1 MFYAQVYVSP
11 RRRRRIRRL
20 RTALGLSAA
29 LVASS
34 RMCSAV
40 TRSNMHAT
48 AYRKHATR
56 GVHHATCDGRAAPT
70 PGPRLGLTLPRRHR
84 DSAHPSTSAPGL
96 GRAHAVLRS
105 DAHVEFADHA
115 HCSDEY
121 ACVRLTAQRRR
132 SVGADEA
139 GLGSI
144 GEALLGLS
152 LAQPHVLAIRYSYS
166 TTST

>member
-1 MFYAQVYVSP
+1 MP
-11 RRRRRIRRL
+11 L
-20 RTALGLSAA
+20 
-29 LVASS
+29 
-34 RMCSAV
+34 AV
-40 TRSNMHAT
+40 HTMRHAT
-48 AYRKHATR
+48 DVRRPHP
-56 GVHHATCDGRAAPT
+56 GRD
-70 PGPRLGLTLPRRHR
+70 LGSHFHVSTGTW
-84 DSAHPSTSAPGL
+84 AHPSTSVPGL

-152 LAQPHVLAIRYSYS
+152 LAQPHVLAIR
-166 TTST
+166 